1 MEKQN
6 VIGNTGVSA
15 AYLSKYKMLPNGQH
29 CCTAKKI
36 NEVSDGVNSRTG
48 RIMSLI

>member
-15 AYLSKYKMLPNGQH
+15 AYLSEMLPNGQH

-36 NEVSDGVNSRTG
+36 NEVSEGVNSRTG